1 MNSKPEDWYLIQS
14 CRLFFRRWT
23 LIITVCVVYS
33 TRVVPPRSAT
43 IEEMVGFHAE
53 DYIQFLSLLG
63 HQTDEEKLEEESE
76 QYGLS
81 MIINIFFSVLMLLFF
96 CHLYILLL
104 ATFYSIDLARFRTDF
119 SQLIPCQLNT
129 QNVNLYQKYTFVYS

>member
-23 LIITVCVVYS
+23 PIITVCGLFNQS
-33 TRVVPPRSAT
+33 GPSAFSHHRGDGGVPCWRLYTVLVSVGSSNWRGKTGRGEWT
-43 IEEMVGFHAE
+43 IWIKY
-53 DYIQFLSLLG
+53 DYQF
-63 HQTDEEKLEEESE
+63 
-76 QYGLS
+76 
-81 MIINIFFSVLMLLFF
+81 FFSVLMLLFF